1 MTYHPKS
8 DFLGVMIDRG
18 FLADCTDL
26 QGLDAAL
33 MRGVVPG
40 YIGFDATAKSL
51 HVGSLIQIMMLRWL
65 QKTGHQ
71 PITLMGGGTTKVGDP
86 SFRADERPLLTPA
99 QIDANIDGIKQ
110 VFAKYISYDGADGAL
125 MLNNAEWLDGLN
137 YLDFLRDIGR
147 HFSVNRMLSFE
158 SVKSRLDREQSLL
171 FLEFNYM
178 ILQAYDFLEL
188 NRRYGCLV
196 QFGGSDQWGN
206 IVNGIDL
213 TRRVLDHEIFGLT
226 SPLLTTSDGRKMGK
240 SASGAIWLNAE
251 MCAPYEFWQFWR
263 NTTDADVGR
272 FLKLYTELPVE
283 ECDRLGALDGAEIN
297 AAKVRLANEVTALCH
312 GADAAAAAE
321 ATAREVFEKGG
332 VGDDL
337 PSVSLSDGDFSFF
350 DFVAEGE
357 IPQTRFIALSSLVV
371 KTGLA
376 NSGKEARRLIESGGL
391 RVNDVAERDSRRM
404 MTIEEFNEPVKL
416 SAGKKRHALVTLDG

>member
-8 DFLGVMIDRG
+8 EFVAVMMERG
-18 FLADCTDL
+18 FLADCTDY
-26 QGLDAAL
+26 QGLDDAL
-33 MRGVVPG
+33 LKGAQPG

-65 QKTGHQ
+65 QKTGNK

-86 SFRADERPLLTPA
+86 SFRADERPLLDNA
-99 QIDANIDGIKQ
+99 AIDDNIAGIKK
-110 VFAKYISYDGADGAL
+110 VFSAYLEYGDGPTDAI
-125 MLNNAEWLDGLN
+125 MINNAEWLDELN

-147 HFSVNRMLSFE
+147 HFSINRMLSFE
-158 SVKSRLDREQSLL
+158 SVKSRLDREQSLS

-178 ILQAYDFLEL
+178 ILQAYDFMEL
-188 NRRYGCLV
+188 SRRYGCVL
-196 QFGGSDQWGN
+196 QMGGSDQWGN

-213 TRRVLDHEIFGLT
+213 TRRVIDGEVYGLT

-240 SASGAIWLNAE
+240 SLSGAIWLNPD
-251 MCAPYEFWQFWR
+251 MLSPYEFWQFWR

-283 ECDRLGALDGAEIN
+283 ECDRLGALKGAEIN
-297 AAKVRLANEVTALCH
+297 ESKVRLANEVTTLLH

-332 VGDDL
+332 IGDDL
-337 PSVSLSDGDFSFF
+337 PTLTLSAEDIGDGISI
-350 DFVAEGE
+350 V
-357 IPQTRFIALSSLVV
+357 QLLV
-371 KTGLA
+371 KSGLA
-376 NSGKEARRLIESGGL
+376 GSGKEAKRLISENGAKI
-391 RVNDVAERDSRRM
+391 NDEPLAEAGM
-404 MTIEEFNEPVKL
+404 MIDAAALATPMKL
-416 SAGKKRHALVTLDG
+416 SAGKKRHALVQIG

>member
-8 DFLGVMIDRG
+8 DFIAVLMQRG
-18 FLADCTDL
+18 FLADCTDY
-26 QGLDAAL
+26 QGLDEAL
-33 MRGVVPG
+33 MAGARPG

-65 QKTGHQ
+65 QKTGHK

-86 SFRADERPLLTPA
+86 SFRAEERPLLTPA
-99 QIDANIDGIKQ
+99 EIDSNIAGIRR
-110 VFAKYISYDGADGAL
+110 VFAAYIDYDDSATGAL
-125 MLNNAEWLDGLN
+125 MIDNSEWLDDLN

-158 SVKSRLDREQSLL
+158 SVKSRLDREQSLS

-188 NRRYGCLV
+188 NRRYGCIL
-196 QFGGSDQWGN
+196 QMGGSDQWGN

-213 TRRVLDHEIFGLT
+213 TRRVLDHQIFGLT

-240 SASGAIWLNAE
+240 SLSGAVWLNAD
-251 MCAPYEFWQFWR
+251 MLSPYEFWQFWR

-283 ECDRLGALDGAEIN
+283 ECDRLGALAGSEIN
-297 AAKVRLANEVTALCH
+297 EAKIRLASEVTTLCH
-312 GADAAAAAE
+312 GAVAAAAAE
-321 ATAREVFEKGG
+321 ETAREVFEKGG
-332 VGDDL
+332 IGEDLPTLTLGADEVGDGI
-337 PSVSLSDGDFSFF
+337 SVVQL
-350 DFVAEGE
+350 FV
-357 IPQTRFIALSSLVV
+357 R
-371 KTGLA
+371 TGLA
-376 NSGKEARRLIESGGL
+376 KSGKEAKRLIAENGARIDDAPLGDAAMML
-391 RVNDVAERDSRRM
+391 DVAALAS
-404 MTIEEFNEPVKL
+404 PVKL
-416 SAGKKRHALVTLDG
+416 SAGRKRHALVQLAG